1 MALMGVMAGL
11 LAAGALMLIRTEQ
24 PVDLSGETQET
35 LTMPEGELRTDAFSL
50 RLLQQAAAEETE
62 GNVTVTPAAVTE
74 LILAMQALDGHDAE
88 ESAERLPLSPT
99 PLAVATLPALNLQLF
114 ADADQ
119 GFDPVETL
127 VMSLPLK
134 SDTQR
139 CLSLINRV
147 SAADAATDSL
157 VLTDSQ
163 LSPDAQMLAVADM
176 QWAPTWLHPIS
187 ELETLPFRSE
197 GGRPK
202 VPMMK
207 SAASYRMA
215 EAEDGSWRAVALFMR
230 RETEHDSTCFVAVE
244 PRGTLMNFV
253 RGMTPEKLSTIRE
266 ALLKAPEQWVNL
278 QLPELH
284 LSSGGARDMLPL
296 LHRMGITPMPLSR
309 SGENKDQAMRGAL
322 YVRFRLDI
330 QRSAATD
337 TAPSEQAGAPQ
348 FALDSPFLWWI
359 GDATSDAPFLFM
371 GTVAA
376 P

>member
-1 MALMGVMAGL
+1 MALLGVMAGL
-11 LAAGALMLIRTEQ
+11 LAAGALMLILTER
-24 PVDLSGETQET
+24 PADLSGETRAT
-35 LTMPEGELRTDAFSL
+35 ITMPEGAIKTDAFSL

-88 ESAERLPLSPT
+88 ESAERLHLSPT

-207 SAASYRMA
+207 SAASYRIA
-215 EAEDGSWRAVALFMR
+215 EAEGRLVEGGGALHAPRCRAGLHLLCGR
-230 RETEHDSTCFVAVE
+230 RAQGHAAELCEGDDAGEAQQH
-244 PRGTLMNFV
+244 PRGTAQGP
-253 RGMTPEKLSTIRE
+253 RSRPSTF
-266 ALLKAPEQWVNL
+266 NC
-278 QLPELH
+278 
-284 LSSGGARDMLPL
+284 
-296 LHRMGITPMPLSR
+296 R
-309 SGENKDQAMRGAL
+309 SC
-322 YVRFRLDI
+322 I
-330 QRSAATD
+330 
-337 TAPSEQAGAPQ
+337 
-348 FALDSPFLWWI
+348 
-359 GDATSDAPFLFM
+359 
-371 GTVAA
+371 
-376 P
+376 